1 MSHCKHQ
8 GILQYKVKTEKETQ
22 VWKQEFWNARHR
34 PLVYG
39 VLGSEAGRLHFKH
52 ETTISLEKKNCIYEI
67 FHGQLMILNQYCTI
81 CLPMRNKYVSGFV
94 DSLTIFSF
102 ETKSGLILD
111 IQ

>member
-1 MSHCKHQ
+1 MRDIALWFMAFLDQKQ
-8 GILQYKVKTEKETQ
+8 AGYILSM
-22 VWKQEFWNARHR
+22 KQLY
-34 PLVYG
+34 PQ
-39 VLGSEAGRLHFKH
+39 
-52 ETTISLEKKNCIYEI
+52 KKNCIYEI

-94 DSLTIFSF
+94 DSFTIFSF

>member
-39 VLGSEAGRLHFKH
+39 VLVSEAGRLHFKH
-52 ETTISLEKKNCIYEI
+52 ETTISLEKKTA
-67 FHGQLMILNQYCTI
+67 FM
-81 CLPMRNKYVSGFV
+81 
-94 DSLTIFSF
+94 
-102 ETKSGLILD
+102 KSSMGN
-111 IQ
+111 

>member
-1 MSHCKHQ
+1 MRDIALWFMAFLDQKQ
-8 GILQYKVKTEKETQ
+8 AGYILSM
-22 VWKQEFWNARHR
+22 KQLY
-34 PLVYG
+34 PQ
-39 VLGSEAGRLHFKH
+39 
-52 ETTISLEKKNCIYEI
+52 KKNCIYEI

-94 DSLTIFSF
+94 GSFTIFSF

>member
-1 MSHCKHQ
+1 MRDIALWFMAFLDQKQ
-8 GILQYKVKTEKETQ
+8 AGYILSM
-22 VWKQEFWNARHR
+22 KQLY
-34 PLVYG
+34 PY
-39 VLGSEAGRLHFKH
+39 
-52 ETTISLEKKNCIYEI
+52 KKNCIYDI

-94 DSLTIFSF
+94 DSFTIFSF